1 MEVKRKSVTKNPL
14 SGGTGPSGAGAAAAA
29 PAQQAMGRGGGQQLP
44 APADFSNRVP
54 PVDRDQMVMLVR
66 RTGGSSSPASRGVL
80 LLSLSSPPGDLQD
93 APRPQ
98 RGGALRGDPAARLKG
113 QAGPPPPYN
122 D

>member
-66 RTGGSSSPASRGVL
+66 RTGGSSSPSSRGVL
-80 LLSLSSPPGDLQD
+80 LLSSPPPRAPFKTLSGHSGVVHFVATPLGDSKGKLVLPPLQ
-93 APRPQ
+93 
-98 RGGALRGDPAARLKG
+98 
-113 QAGPPPPYN
+113 
-122 D
+122 